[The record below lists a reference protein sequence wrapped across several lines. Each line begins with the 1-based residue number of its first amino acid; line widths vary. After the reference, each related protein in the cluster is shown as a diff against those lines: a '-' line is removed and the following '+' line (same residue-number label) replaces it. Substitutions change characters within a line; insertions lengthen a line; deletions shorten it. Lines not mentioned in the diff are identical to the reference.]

1 MKTLFAKLFLILLCL
16 GALPAQAAPAE
27 LNRIVAVVNDD
38 VILATELEDRLRLVK
53 QQLAARQAEI
63 PDDDT
68 LRRQVLDRL
77 ILERLQLQL
86 ADQNNIRVDDETLN
100 ASLGNIARENG
111 MTLTEFRKVLE
122 RDGQDWARFREDL
135 RNQIRINRL
144 RQQMVGNRINVTEQ
158 EIDNLLANEAAWGD
172 RGREYHLAHIL
183 ISTPEGASP
192 EQIAETRR
200 KAEEV
205 LAELRAGADF
215 ARTAI
220 AYSDDRNA
228 LEGGDL
234 GWRKAAQ
241 LPDLF
246 ADAVRKL
253 EPGEVSD
260 LIRSPSGFHII
271 KLIETRGDERKV
283 VTQTH
288 ARHILLRPDALQSR
302 EQVLTRLQQLR
313 ERIIGGEDFATLARA
328 NSQDKLSAA
337 RGGDLGWVNP
347 GDLVPRFEEAMNR
360 LQPGEIS
367 QPVETRF
374 GWHLIQVLDRRS
386 HDRTEDFRRA
396 QARDFIQRRKMDE
409 ELELWLRQLRDEA
422 YVEIRLDQ

>member
-1 MKTLFAKLFLILLCL
+1 MKNLLAKLFLILLCL
-16 GALPAQAAPAE
+16 GALPVQAAPAE

-38 VILATELEDRLRLVK
+38 VILVSELEDRLRLVK
-53 QQLAARQAEI
+53 KQLAARKAEL

-100 ASLGNIARENG
+100 ASLRNIARENG

-122 RDGQDWARFREDL
+122 RDGQNWARFREDL

-144 RQQMVGNRINVTEQ
+144 RQQMVGNRINVTDQ
-158 EIDNLLANEAAWGD
+158 EIDNLLASQSAWGD
-172 RGREYHLAHIL
+172 QGRQYRLGHIL
-183 ISTPEGASP
+183 IATPEGASP

-200 KAEEV
+200 EAEKV

-241 LPDLF
+241 LPSLF
-246 ADAVRKL
+246 ADVVRKL
-253 EPGEVSD
+253 KPGEVSD

-271 KLIETRGDERKV
+271 KLIDIRGDERKV
-283 VTQTH
+283 VTQTRV
-288 ARHILLRPDALQSR
+288 RHILLRPDALQSR
-302 EQVLTRLQQLR
+302 DEVLTRLQQLR

-328 NSQDKLSAA
+328 NSQDKLSAS
-337 RGGDLGWVNP
+337 RGGDLDWVNP
-347 GDLVPRFEEAMNR
+347 GELVPRFEDAMNR

-374 GWHLIQVLDRRS
+374 GWHLIQVLDRRT
-386 HDRTEDFRRA
+386 HDNTEDFRRA
-396 QARDFIQRRKMDE
+396 QARDFIHRRKMDE
-409 ELELWLRQLRDEA
+409 ELELWLRRLRDEA
-422 YVEIRLDQ
+422 YVEIRLDE

>member
-302 EQVLTRLQQLR
+302 EQVLTRLKQLR

>member
-1 MKTLFAKLFLILLCL
+1 MKTLFAKLFL
-16 GALPAQAAPAE
+16 AS
-27 LNRIVAVVNDD
+27 
-38 VILATELEDRLRLVK
+38 ELEDRLRLVK

-220 AYSDDRNA
+220 AHSDDRNA

>member
-1 MKTLFAKLFLILLCL
+1 MKNLLAKLFLILLCL
-16 GALPAQAAPAE
+16 GALPVQAAPTE

-38 VILATELEDRLRLVK
+38 VILASELEDKLRLVK
-53 QQLAARQAEI
+53 QQLAARQAEM

-100 ASLGNIARENG
+100 ASLRNIARENG

-144 RQQMVGNRINVTEQ
+144 RQQLVGNRINVTEQ
-158 EIDNLLANEAAWGD
+158 EIDNLLANQTAWGD
-172 RGREYHLAHIL
+172 QTREYHLAHIL
-183 ISTPEGASP
+183 IATPEGASP
-192 EQIAETRR
+192 EQIAATRR
-200 KAEEV
+200 EAEKV

-215 ARTAI
+215 ARMAI
-220 AYSDDRNA
+220 AHSDDRNA

-241 LPDLF
+241 LPSLF
-246 ADAVRKL
+246 ADVVREL
-253 EPGEVSD
+253 QPGEVSD

-271 KLIETRGDERKV
+271 KLIDVRGDERKV

-288 ARHILLRPDALQSR
+288 VRHILLRPDALQSR
-302 EQVLTRLQQLR
+302 EEVLTRLQQLR
-313 ERIIGGEDFATLARA
+313 ERIIGGEDFGTLARA
-328 NSQDKLSAA
+328 NSQDKLSAS
-337 RGGDLGWVNP
+337 RGGDLDWVNP

-367 QPVETRF
+367 EPVETRF
-374 GWHLIQVLDRRS
+374 GWHLIQVLERRT
-386 HDRTEDFRRA
+386 HDSTEDFRRA
-396 QARDFIQRRKMDE
+396 QARDFIHRRKMDE
-409 ELELWLRQLRDEA
+409 ELELWLRRLRDEA
-422 YVEIRLDQ
+422 YVEIRLDE